1 MGDPDERW
9 VQGFQSFRKALARL
23 TAAVELAARRPL
35 SELEQQGLVQTFEFT
50 HELTW
55 NVLKD
60 FLQGKG
66 FVDVIGPKGAT
77 RLAFRNGLVAD
88 GDAWMDMITAR
99 NLTSHTYDE
108 AVVAAIGRDI
118 CSRFQPAFVALEV
131 RLGAFLTETR

>member
-1 MGDPDERW
+1 MDGPEVRW
-9 VQGFQSFRKALARL
+9 VQRFHSFHKALARL

-35 SELEQQGLVQTFEFT
+35 SELEQQGLVQAFEFT
-50 HELTW
+50 HELAW

-60 FLQGKG
+60 FLQEKG
-66 FVDVIGPKGAT
+66 FVDVIGSKDAT

-118 CSRFQPAFVALEV
+118 CARFQPAFVALES
-131 RLGAFLTETR
+131 RLGAFLSDGS